1 MAVAGLVLGILS
13 ILTGQ
18 LGILFGIVG
27 YHLSVKGRVK
37 FELEGRPTRIATT
50 GAVLNIIGFSIG
62 LIATIFMLL
71 FGKDKSFTNFVLLIA
86 ITVIA
91 VIWIQW
97 QIGKAIAKRLSKE
110 TGTVLGVILIV
121 IGVSIF
127 IGIPI
132 IIYSKKEKE

>member
-37 FELEGRPTRIATT
+37 LELEGRPTGITT
-50 GAVLNIIGFSIG
+50 AGVVLNIIGLSIG

-97 QIGKAIAKRLSKE
+97 QIGKAIARRLSKE